1 MSVTALPMSMLPA
14 TISGVSDAELDTI
27 RSLLAVWGAKRP
39 RNELRSVY
47 FDGKMPLKPTGNIP
61 RAAMD
66 KISAVLDWPEKAV
79 TTLAE
84 RSIFEGFV
92 APGAA
97 EDPFDLGVILD
108 ANRFDLELPQGI
120 TSAYK
125 HSCAFLTTALGDTDA
140 GEPEV
145 VVMARSAEWSAALW
159 DDRRRVV
166 SAALAI
172 TSADPDTGDPWS
184 MDVYLP
190 DVVLVLSRRPSGDW
204 SVDRRPN
211 PLGEVL
217 VEPLT
222 YDPQLGR
229 PFGRSR
235 ISRTVMNITDH
246 ALTTIVRGEIGA
258 DFYAIPRIIM
268 TKVAEDAFKDDKWA
282 MAIDRFMGF
291 TKDEDGDGPTVQQ
304 FQQMT
309 MQPIMDQYRMYATQ
323 FSGATGVPVSN
334 LGIVTDNPPSAEAL
348 YADDR
353 RLVVTA
359 KRQNR
364 ILGASLKRVA
374 HKVVRLRDGGD
385 VTDEMRQID
394 VAWANPASISP
405 GAAADALVKLAAV
418 FPWIGE
424 SEVGLE
430 MAGFT
435 SSEITRLLADKRRS
449 QGSAALAALVAAG
462 GDQPGGGRVEI
473 EAAEL
478 KAKADAMGVL
488 IRAGVEPEDAARQAG
503 LEGVRFTGGVPVSL
517 RMPEAD
523 ARSLE
528 GR

>member
-1 MSVTALPMSMLPA
+1 MSVAFVPPGFGLPNA
-14 TISGVSDAELDTI
+14 IAHVSDQELDTI
-27 RSLLAVWGAKRP
+27 RSLWAEWQKKHP
-39 RNELRSVY
+39 RNVLRSAY
-47 FDGKMPLKPTGNIP
+47 FEGKNPLKPTGNIP
-61 RAAMD
+61 REAMSR
-66 KISAVLDWPEKAV
+66 IEAVLDWPEKAV

-84 RSIFEGFV
+84 RSVFEGFV
-92 APGAA
+92 APAQP
-97 EDPFDLGVILD
+97 EDPFDLGAILD
-108 ANRFDLELPQGI
+108 ANRFDLELPQAI

-125 HSCAFLTTALGDTDA
+125 HSCSFITTALGDVDA

-145 VVMARSAEWSAALW
+145 VVMARSAEWSSALW
-159 DDRRRVV
+159 DDRRRVI
-166 SAALAI
+166 SAAMAI
-172 TSADPDTGDPWS
+172 TEVDKTTAQPTA

-190 DVVLVLSRRPSGDW
+190 HVVLTLARRSSGAW
-204 SVDRRPN
+204 VAVRRDN

-235 ISRTVMNITDH
+235 ISRAVMNITDH
-246 ALTTIVRGEIGA
+246 ALTTIVRTEIGA
-258 DFYAIPRIIM
+258 DFYAVPRIIM
-268 TKVAEDAFKDDKWA
+268 TKLAEDAISRNKWDL
-282 MAIDRFMGF
+282 AIDRFLGI

-309 MQPIMDQYRMYATQ
+309 MQPLMDQYRMYATQ

-364 ILGASLKRVA
+364 ILGSSLNRVA
-374 HKVVRLRDGGD
+374 QKIIRLRDGGD
-385 VTDEMRQID
+385 VTDEMRRID
-394 VAWANPASISP
+394 CSWANPASISP

-424 SEVGLE
+424 SEVALE

-435 SSEITRLLADKRRS
+435 SSEITRLLSDKRRAMGA
-449 QGSAALAALVAAG
+449 QRLAALLN
-462 GDQPGGGRVEI
+462 PG
-473 EAAEL
+473 A
-478 KAKADAMGVL
+478 ADAAANP
-488 IRAGVEPEDAARQAG
+488 AG
-503 LEGVRFTGGVPVSL
+503 
-517 RMPEAD
+517 
-523 ARSLE
+523 
-528 GR
+528 

>member
-1 MSVTALPMSMLPA
+1 MSVTALPVTSLPA
-14 TISGVSDAELDTI
+14 TIARVDDAELDTI
-27 RSLLAVWGAKRP
+27 RSLLAVWADKRS
-39 RNELRSVY
+39 RNRLRSVY
-47 FDGKMPLKPTGNIP
+47 FDGKMPLNPTGNIP
-61 RAAMD
+61 REAMD
-66 KISAVLDWPEKAV
+66 RIEAVLDWPEKAV

-92 APGAA
+92 APGGGD
-97 EDPFDLGVILD
+97 DPFELGPILD

-125 HSCAFLTTALGDTDA
+125 HSCSFLTTALGDVEA

-172 TSADPDTGDPWS
+172 TSADPDTGDPTS

-190 DVVLVLSRRPSGDW
+190 DVVLVLSRHPSGDW

-235 ISRTVMNITDH
+235 ISRAVMNITDH

-282 MAIDRFMGF
+282 MAIDRFLGI
-291 TKDEDGDGPTVQQ
+291 TKDEDGEGPTVQQ

-374 HKVVRLRDGGD
+374 QKVIRLRDGGD
-385 VTDEMRQID
+385 VTDEMRRID
-394 VAWANPASISP
+394 VSWANPASISP
-405 GAAADALVKLAAV
+405 GAAADALVKLVNV

-424 SEVGLE
+424 SEVALE

-435 SSEITRLLADKRRS
+435 ASDITRLMADKRRANGAVS
-449 QGSAALAALVAAG
+449 VRALIEAGQQARAVTEPVG
-462 GDQPGGGRVEI
+462 GD
-473 EAAEL
+473 
-478 KAKADAMGVL
+478 
-488 IRAGVEPEDAARQAG
+488 AG
-503 LEGVRFTGGVPVSL
+503 
-517 RMPEAD
+517 
-523 ARSLE
+523 
-528 GR
+528 